1 MKAHPGPAML
11 HVRLERGALG
21 GIVGARIQKYHD
33 LIRGEKVGLEV
44 VPIGCGI
51 EGEMVSRRH
60 FRKPAPGFS
69 DEADMGRIFLGRV
82 ERDDFEGWRCVA
94 MEDCEDR
101 KSTRLNSSHL
111 VISYAVF
118 C

>member
-1 MKAHPGPAML
+1 MKAHPGAAML

-21 GIVGARIQKYHD
+21 GFFGAGIQKHHD
-33 LIRGEKVGLEV
+33 LIGGEKVSIQIAPV
-44 VPIGCGI
+44 GCCAK
-51 EGEMVSRRH
+51 GEMVSRRH

-94 MEDCEDR
+94 MEDCEG
-101 KSTRLNSSHL
+101 S
-111 VISYAVF
+111 
-118 C
+118 